1 MISKFGLSIAFC
13 LILYSNCNVD
23 WSADIKREKWMRYS
37 KDLIEKTLKRKL
49 NGNVAKNV
57 IFFLGDGMG
66 VTTVTAGRI
75 WKGQLN
81 NRPGEEEITHME
93 KLDHLAL
100 SKVNHQILSLLFI

>member
-1 MISKFGLSIAFC
+1 MISKSGLLLVFC
-13 LILYSNCNVD
+13 LIFYSNCDVD
-23 WSADIKREKWMRYS
+23 WSEDIKPEKWMRYS

-66 VTTVTAGRI
+66 VSTVTTGRI
-75 WKGQLN
+75 WKGQLKN
-81 NRPGEEEITHME
+81 KSGEEEITHME

-100 SKVNHQILSLLFI
+100 SKVILKLNQ